1 MANCFVYILECRDG
15 TLYTGYTVDIEK
27 RFATHN
33 AGLGAKYTR
42 ARLPVKLK
50 YQELCESKSAA
61 MKREMQIKKLSRAQ
75 KLQLIR
81 GEADALVH
89 HWDAN
94 R

>member
-1 MANCFVYILECRDG
+1 MANCYVYILECHDG
-15 TLYTGYTVDIEK
+15 TLYTGYTVDVAK
-27 RFATHN
+27 RVDTHN

-42 ARLPVKLK
+42 ARLPVTLK

-61 MKREMQIKKLSRAQ
+61 MKREIQIKKLSRIQ

-89 HWDAN
+89 HWDAD